1 MGDAGM
7 GVIDDEQ
14 LGILLRV
21 YKGEFVFNAG
31 VFDDNGCTLA
41 TEEKIAEHK
50 AVGECLSDLSARGL
64 VRILFTSSTG
74 FINVERI
81 TPAGRDCL
89 ARALAIGSALIAP
102 EGLAMI
108 QPAARPSAR
117 GFISPRR

>member
-1 MGDAGM
+1 M
-7 GVIDDEQ
+7 GVIDDE
-14 LGILLRV
+14 LLAILLRV
-21 YKGEFVFNAG
+21 YKGELVFNAG

-64 VRILFTSSTG
+64 IRILFTSSTG

-89 ARALAIGSALIAP
+89 ARALAIRSALIAP
-102 EGLAMI
+102 EGLPMI
-108 QPAARPSAR
+108 QPAPRPHAR
-117 GFISPRR
+117 GLTGARR